1 MQRTLTRNVRKL
13 AVGQVA
19 YSAMC
24 FPHGGMID
32 DGTLFR
38 HGPDQFRWIGGDDY
52 GGIWLKEQAKA
63 FGLDVQI
70 KPATEQIHNLSVQG
84 PRSREILREVV
95 WTPPG
100 RPSVDELGWFRFTV
114 GRIGGYQGIP
124 IVLSRTGYTGELGF
138 EVFATPRTGRRSGT
152 PSCRRASR
160 SASRPWAWRHST
172 WCGSRPGWSSWLR
185 VRQHHRPVRGRHRL
199 RGGAEG
205 RGLDRPGRWRR
216 KAHLKERLVGLE
228 LTSNEATGKGDPV
241 FFGRAQIGH
250 VTSATRSPVLKKN
263 LALAR
268 LDVAHADLDGEVE
281 IGKLDGLQKRLP
293 ATVVKFP
300 FYDPGKT
307 RVRA

>member
-1 MQRTLTRNVRKL
+1 MQLTKETGFHPRVAALTRDLVEYRGYWLPNSRQGWPDRGILGLPGALRAIDLSPLRKFEVLGPDAETLLQRTLTRNVRKL

-95 WTPPG
+95 WTLPG

-124 IVLSRTGYTGELGF
+124 IVLSRT
-138 EVFATPRTGRRSGT
+138 ATRASWASSCSAIPRMPARSGM
-152 PSCRRASR
+152 R
-160 SASRPWAWRHST
+160 
-172 WCGSRPGWSSWLR
+172 
-185 VRQHHRPVRGRHRL
+185 
-199 RGGAEG
+199 
-205 RGLDRPGRWRR
+205 
-216 KAHLKERLVGLE
+216 
-228 LTSNEATGKGDPV
+228 
-241 FFGRAQIGH
+241 
-250 VTSATRSPVLKKN
+250 
-263 LALAR
+263 
-268 LDVAHADLDGEVE
+268 
-281 IGKLDGLQKRLP
+281 
-293 ATVVKFP
+293 
-300 FYDPGKT
+300 
-307 RVRA
+307 